1 MLGAAEVAEAEVVVV
16 AEVRGRSG
24 PAVVWPVAGKRMTLS
39 ASRRNPTLTRL
50 KVLVFGVVVV
60 AVLIVLGVGWVT
72 GRRVWR
78 ECEAIARERQAT
90 GERQYDVKDC
100 LAARLLSGG
109 A

>member
-1 MLGAAEVAEAEVVVV
+1 M
-16 AEVRGRSG
+16 
-24 PAVVWPVAGKRMTLS
+24 KRL
-39 ASRRNPTLTRL
+39 NV
-50 KVLVFGVVVV
+50 VLVFGVVVV
-60 AVLIVLGVGWVT
+60 GGLIMLGVGWDT
-72 GRRVWR
+72 GRRARR

>member
-1 MLGAAEVAEAEVVVV
+1 
-16 AEVRGRSG
+16 
-24 PAVVWPVAGKRMTLS
+24 
-39 ASRRNPTLTRL
+39 
-50 KVLVFGVVVV
+50 
-60 AVLIVLGVGWVT
+60 VLGVGWVT
-72 GRRVWR
+72 GRRAWR